1 MCTFCLSSV
10 SCNYRDMWF
19 VFPKTVANLNK
30 QTEALDYLD
39 LDFSAIMSTI
49 SIMKV
54 VTKRIHRAK
63 GTETHVTTALHLIL
77 AKKKIK

>member
-10 SCNYRDMWF
+10 FCNYRDMWS
-19 VFPKTVANLNK
+19 VFSKTVANLNK

-39 LDFSAIMSTI
+39 LDFSAITSTI
-49 SIMKV
+49 SIMKL

-63 GTETHVTTALHLIL
+63 GTETHVTTSLHLIL
-77 AKKKIK
+77 VKK